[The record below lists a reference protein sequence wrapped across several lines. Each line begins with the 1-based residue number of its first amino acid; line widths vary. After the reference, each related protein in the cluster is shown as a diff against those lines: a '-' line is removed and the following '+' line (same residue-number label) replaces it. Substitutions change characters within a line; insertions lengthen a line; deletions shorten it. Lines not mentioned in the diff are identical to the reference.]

1 MKFFYV
7 VLKHVLCNM
16 CGCTVAGHRLNSSRA
31 AAGRFWTMNL
41 DHLLELLFW
50 TMNLDHLLELAFF
63 RSSKTHFL
71 AVQNLHLRFWTVK
84 IWTIY

>member
-1 MKFFYV
+1 MSFYI
-7 VLKHVLCNM
+7 
-16 CGCTVAGHRLNSSRA
+16 
-31 AAGRFWTMNL
+31 FIL

-50 TMNLDHLLELAFF
+50 TINLDHLLELSFF

-71 AVQNLHLRFWTVK
+71 AVQILHLRFWTVK